1 MKTAP
6 ITNAQRS
13 RRSHVSLILVPA
25 LALLLT
31 SCATAPGTDPAAA
44 SVTQDATQSD
54 AAEMLLSLD
63 ISAVSTIVF
72 QNTTDLGHRS
82 AAVVTGT
89 VHRWLAGDKVTTAT
103 GTPVGAALLA
113 EVEVIEVTENG
124 GSPLQPGDI
133 VYIPVTSPSLDPQ
146 EVADALPRDLD
157 VVAYLDDALTDEEL
171 QVSEEYRVEPGDAEA
186 AGKPRW
192 PLLSPQGFIVTNPSD
207 PGEQIWPFLGAR
219 AAGKLTDV
227 LPGGRL
233 DGLTEEQ
240 RRLVIG

>member
-1 MKTAP
+1 ME
-6 ITNAQRS
+6 QRGFY
-13 RRSHVSLILVPA
+13 RISLAAVPA
-25 LALLLT
+25 LALLLS
-31 SCATAPGTDPAAA
+31 SCATAPGTHPAPV
-44 SVTQDATQSD
+44 SVAQEATQSD
-54 AAEMLLSLD
+54 AAELLMSLD
-63 ISAVSTIVF
+63 VSAVSTIVF
-72 QNTTDLGHRS
+72 QNTTDLGQRS

-113 EVEVIEVTENG
+113 EVEVTEVTVKDG
-124 GSPLQPGDI
+124 TSLQPGDI
-133 VYIPVTSPSLDPQ
+133 VYIPVISPSSDPR

-157 VVAYLDDALTDEEL
+157 VVAYLDVELTPEQL

-207 PGEQIWPFLGAR
+207 PDEQLWPFLGSR
-219 AAGKLTDV
+219 ATGGLTDV

-240 RRLVIG
+240 RKLIVG